1 MVDDIKNDRFELEDK
16 SEGYSSMEI
25 PEPKVVAAE
34 PEVEAAVEAAS
45 KDMGREGDS
54 MVVRASPFTI
64 KLLQDIG
71 GAGSFNPETG
81 MLEFYGLDDAI
92 KKNIA
97 TYGNE
102 TARSRYK

>member
-1 MVDDIKNDRFELEDK
+1 MPFSEVFGPNTGK
-16 SEGYSSMEI
+16 SISARKE
-25 PEPKVVAAE
+25 
-34 PEVEAAVEAAS
+34 EAAVEAAS